1 MRENATLHFDLSH
14 LAPDQQLTLHAGRET
29 CTLERHT
36 PQTLARAR
44 RDNSALRLI
53 KDRRITHYAQP
64 RRLPSNAPLLLRVTT
79 PPRDPDD
86 LLDRL
91 ALVSLYLPR
100 RHRAAAIT
108 RRRRRRPHPAGPPQ
122 PHPKLVALRDPG
134 DAPAGLPSDQDLIDL
149 GDMNTAMDAAA
160 ALVFH
165 HGELMTLNGAPAA
178 DIINNFILYAAGI
191 NALASS
197 IYTQAEAHDLDAT
210 QPNWANSGPSTDW
223 TTGAPDKDHPI
234 YTWSA
239 QTLEYLALPLRDS
252 LKQTKNEPDLKN
264 QCWTVLPGV
273 TQVPLPVA
281 PSRTASAAD
290 GEATYTVT
298 AVTPQSGVSHTFA
311 FDPSTATATVTLN
324 NTYLRWLQVN
334 VDQYAPGGGQVGTTQ
349 YLSMVSTP
357 NTIMSVP
364 LPTDPTDVPFV
375 FAEGASKAVVTMGG
389 LGQAPFDWTYDRYG
403 IGCTMVF
410 NYAIPTVFI
419 ALGVAADQGGSSW
432 TDAQKAAVPKILA
445 ILENA
450 AGGPLAT
457 ATSGSDITLDGVMLT
472 VANLAAGLLLAAV
485 TSSEDLATYLTLA
498 AGESAAEKAA
508 PFLGWASLAIGAA
521 ADLAGMIE
529 TTVAVASS
537 PALMSLDIERVV
549 DVAVE
554 VQGDHKHQFQWP
566 ATATTY
572 EISIT
577 YADGPVYTFS
587 SPFDPDKQGTDPI
600 THTFTGLPAGGS
612 FTVLLSLYSNTGWL
626 AGSGRSPSQTIPPG
640 VSTVVVPEFEIVE
653 NLVPLTPTTTY
664 TFNEKLTFGPSGRVW
679 TEPPAAS
686 APTAT
691 VSSLDGSNVG
701 TVIGTLGG
709 ITLNENLST
718 LGYSWQAA
726 GQGVPLVDTG
736 TQPYSGQEYT
746 FQTINDAATPE
757 SGLAFCEQAYIP
769 PACIAFP
776 LPTMPNP
783 PADGFLLEP
792 QVSSTAMY
800 LRELPLVA
808 GKPLVPVAGQSFGR
822 FEGVQNDL
830 VIHPAGYAVAL
841 CTATAKLQI
850 VRLQAA
856 VADGAAPQAAIL
868 AGKGTRDGLLQSPV
882 ALACSLDRIVVLQ
895 TTTAAPQG
903 CLAAFDVQG
912 NPVPCFAGS
921 ASSVALRSEGSATV
935 RVVDVSVEAKNYIY
949 VLKYLA
955 PRSGAVPASAY
966 RLDLYNPDGSFLTQ
980 VAGLAAARLHVDLW
994 RNLFTLDYE
1003 IVAGSGRTEPS
1014 VSKWI
1019 PSTPDA
1025 KTPTAP
1031 GGPARRGRT
1040 PGPDATRRGGHR

>member
-14 LAPDQQLTLHAGRET
+14 LAPGRPLTLHAGRES
-29 CTLERHT
+29 CSLQRHT

-44 RDNSALRLI
+44 RDTKVLRLI

-79 PPRDPDD
+79 PPRNPDE

-91 ALVSLYLPR
+91 TLVSLYLPR
-100 RHRAAAIT
+100 RYRAAALARHH
-108 RRRRRRPHPAGPPQ
+108 RRRSCHEGPVP

-134 DAPAGLPSDQDLIDL
+134 DPPAVLPSDQDLIDL

-160 ALVFH
+160 ALIFH
-165 HGELMTLNGAPAA
+165 HGELMTLNGEPAA
-178 DIINNFILYAAGI
+178 DIINNYILFARGI
-191 NALASS
+191 NALAGS
-197 IYTQAEAHDLDAT
+197 IYNQAQAHEADPA
-210 QPNWANSGPSTDW
+210 QPNWVQSVPGTDW
-223 TTGAPDKDHPI
+223 TTGQPDQDHPI
-234 YTWSA
+234 YTWSS
-239 QTLEYLALPLRDS
+239 QTLEYLAQPLQDS

-281 PSRTASAAD
+281 PSVTASAAD

-311 FDPSTATATVTLN
+311 FDPSTSTATVSLD

-349 YLSMVSTP
+349 YLSMLSTP

-364 LPTDPTDVPFV
+364 LPSDPTDVPFV
-375 FAEGASKAVVTMGG
+375 FSEGASKAVVTMGG

-410 NYAIPTVFI
+410 NYAIPTIFI
-419 ALGVAADQGGSSW
+419 ALGVAVDQGGTAW
-432 TDAQKAAVPKILA
+432 TDAQKSAVPKILA

-457 ATSGSDITLDGVMLT
+457 ATSGSDVTLDGVMIA
-472 VANLAAGLLLAAV
+472 VANLAAGLLLAAIS
-485 TSSEDLATYLTLA
+485 SSEDLAAYITLA
-498 AGESAAEKAA
+498 AGESAAKDAT

-537 PALMSLDIERVV
+537 PALMSLDIERIV
-549 DVAVE
+549 DVAVT
-554 VQGDHKHQFQWP
+554 VQGDPQHQHQWP
-566 ATATTY
+566 ATATDY

-577 YADGPVYTFS
+577 YTDGPVYTFS
-587 SPFDPDKQGTDPI
+587 SPFDPDTQGTDPI

-612 FTVLLSLYSNTGWL
+612 FTVLVSLYSNTGWL
-626 AGSGRSPSQTIPPG
+626 AGSGRSPSQTIPADVP
-640 VSTVVVPEFEIVE
+640 TVVVPEFEIVE

-679 TEPPAAS
+679 TEPPAAT

-691 VSSLDGSNVG
+691 VSSLDDSNVG
-701 TVIGTLGG
+701 SVIGALGQ
-709 ITLNENLST
+709 ITLDENLST

-726 GQGVPLVDTG
+726 GQGVPLVGTG
-736 TQPYSGQEYT
+736 TQPYTGQEHT
-746 FQTINDAATPE
+746 FQAIDDGATPE

-783 PADGFLLEP
+783 PAGGFLLEP
-792 QVSSTAMY
+792 DVSTTAMY

-808 GKPLVPVAGQSFGR
+808 GKPLVPTPGQSFGR
-822 FEGVQNDL
+822 FEGVQDDL

-841 CTATAKLQI
+841 CTATSKLQI
-850 VRLQAA
+850 VRLGSAA
-856 VADGAAPQAAIL
+856 ADAAAPRAAIL
-868 AGKGTRDGLLQSPV
+868 AGQGTRDGLLQSPV
-882 ALACSLDRIVVLQ
+882 ALSCSLDRIVVLQ
-895 TTTAAPQG
+895 STDAVPQG
-903 CLAAFDVQG
+903 ALAAFDVKG
-912 NPVPCFAGS
+912 NPVPCFAGN
-921 ASSVALRSEGSATV
+921 ASSVALRSEGSARV
-935 RVVDVSVEAKNYIY
+935 QVVDVSVEAKNYIY

-955 PRSGAVPASAY
+955 PGPVRFRRPHT
-966 RLDLYNPDGSFLTQ
+966 GST
-980 VAGLAAARLHVDLW
+980 
-994 RNLFTLDYE
+994 
-1003 IVAGSGRTEPS
+1003 
-1014 VSKWI
+1014 
-1019 PSTPDA
+1019 ST
-1025 KTPTAP
+1025 TPTA
-1031 GGPARRGRT
+1031 RS
-1040 PGPDATRRGGHR
+1040 